1 MARRTHAVLL
11 GTVAL
16 VASSLGLVQN
26 EGSASTSASASVV
39 HGSVRG

>member
-26 EGSASTSASASVV
+26 EGSASTSASAS
-39 HGSVRG
+39 SSTAAVRG